1 MPFSISTRSQ
11 LEEEYKVDN
20 FSSNYL
26 IYAYLLSPS
35 FYAYSHYSI
44 HLGSTQLKMAS
55 ISNSRKV
62 SPLRNTSERLSRDD
76 SGSRQSNLMVRDPSP
91 LRSRS
96 LAGSQGNDDTPATP
110 KGNRLAKISSRVVV
124 KINSHIWNGN
134 DNDNSGDDE
143 RVLIQRVHYASHL
156 ATSWT
161 QSKKWRILIVAGLA
175 QLAMNLNTT
184 LYSNAQNGVAKHYGV
199 AVSQAVWGAAAFLIT
214 YAFGC
219 ELWAPWSEEFG
230 RRRVLQ
236 MSMFLVNCFCLMAAL
251 APNFATLIAARALGG
266 LSTAG
271 GSVTLAMITDMY
283 GPDDPWFQYAT
294 NFMSL
299 TSLLGS
305 IVGAVAG
312 GFIEEYLP
320 WQFCLWVQLLFGGL
334 VQLVHWFS
342 VPETR
347 STVVMD
353 KVAKKLRRAADGEHD
368 PRSRVYGPGELGEEG
383 GFSWREYAE
392 AQWRPFHMLL
402 REPIVT
408 ALALLSGF
416 SDALIFM
423 FVQSFALIYGH
434 HASGGW
440 GFGTVGVSLAFIPIG
455 LGYVLAFLSFVPAIR
470 RNTALRA
477 ANPAS
482 EHAQYE
488 ARLWWLNY
496 TAPLLSAGLL
506 IFALVACL
514 PGVTS
519 HVHWFPSMI
528 ASCLIGVA
536 NYAIYMATIDYTL
549 RAYGVYAAS
558 ATGGNGWARD
568 FLAGILTPYAV
579 PMFERAGKFPMMMIL
594 FGLAL
599 VLTASVYL
607 VYFQGPW
614 LRHKSKFAQTLASRG
629 DEEAAAAATA
639 QATANGGVLV
649 DNNGNSHDNESV
661 DGGENGGTATS
672 NAPTVVSRANVEFL
686 GKEDLPGSRAASRS
700 ATPAASR
707 RGSLELRNPGG
718 RRPSYPPQGRRQ
730 QQQQQQ
736 QSHPFSSP
744 RYLAPPMISLN
755 EAVER
760 IFSTRAA
767 GGGQN
772 GQQSGNEWV

>member
-1 MPFSISTRSQ
+1 MTNTLNNQ
-11 LEEEYKVDN
+11 
-20 FSSNYL
+20 
-26 IYAYLLSPS
+26 
-35 FYAYSHYSI
+35 
-44 HLGSTQLKMAS
+44 
-55 ISNSRKV
+55 KV
-62 SPLRNTSERLSRDD
+62 SPLRDSSERPTEDERTS
-76 SGSRQSNLMVRDPSP
+76 QPSNLMVRDPSSA
-91 LRSRS
+91 R
-96 LAGSQGNDDTPATP
+96 AQGNADMPAAP
-110 KGNRLAKISSRVVV
+110 NKGNRLTNLSNKIVV

-134 DNDNSGDDE
+134 DNSNSPDEDE

-161 QSKKWRILIVAGLA
+161 QRKKWCILIVAGLA

-184 LYSNAQNGVAKHYGV
+184 LYSNAQNGVAKHFGV
-199 AVSQAVWGAAAFLIT
+199 DVSQAVWGAAAFLIT

-230 RRRVLQ
+230 RRIVLQ
-236 MSMFLVNCFCLMAAL
+236 LSMFLVNCFCLMAAM

-299 TSLLGS
+299 ASLLGS
-305 IVGAVAG
+305 IVGAVVG

-320 WQFCLWVQLLFGGL
+320 WQWCIWVQLIFGAS
-334 VQLVHWFS
+334 VQLVHWWT

-353 KVAKKLRRAADGEHD
+353 KVAKKLRKSAEGEHD
-368 PRSRVYGPGELGEEG
+368 PMSRVYGPGELGEEG

-423 FVQSFALIYGH
+423 FVQSFVLIYGH
-434 HASGGW
+434 HSSGGW
-440 GFGTVGVSLAFIPIG
+440 GFGTIGVSLAFIPIG
-455 LGYVLAFLSFVPAIR
+455 FGYVLAYLSFIPAIR
-470 RNTALRA
+470 RNTALRT
-477 ANPAS
+477 ANPSS

-488 ARLWWLNY
+488 ARLWWLNF
-496 TAPLLSAGLL
+496 TAPLLSVGLL
-506 IFALVACL
+506 IFAFVACL
-514 PGVTS
+514 PGVTG

-528 ASCLIGVA
+528 ASCLIGIA

-579 PMFERAGKFPMMMIL
+579 PMFEKAGKFPMMMIL

-599 VLTASVYL
+599 LLTASVYV
-607 VYFQGPW
+607 VYVKGPW
-614 LRHKSKFAQTLASRG
+614 LRSRSKFAQTLASRG
-629 DEEAAAAATA
+629 EEEAIA
-639 QATANGGVLV
+639 QSRAQSRAGS
-649 DNNGNSHDNESV
+649 NSSGSV
-661 DGGENGGTATS
+661 YSQDGGDENGGAGGNTGTS
-672 NAPTVVSRANVEFL
+672 NAPTLVNRPNVEFL
-686 GKEDLPGSRAASRS
+686 PKEDLPGSRAASRS
-700 ATPAASR
+700 TTPAASR
-707 RGSLELRNPGG
+707 RGSLELRYLG
-718 RRPSYPPQGRRQ
+718 RPPQGQ
-730 QQQQQQ
+730 QQNVPQA
-736 QSHPFSSP
+736 S
-744 RYLAPPMISLN
+744 RLAPPMISLN

-760 IFSTRAA
+760 VVSSRAA
-767 GGGQN
+767 EQM
-772 GQQSGNEWV
+772 

>member
-1 MPFSISTRSQ
+1 MT
-11 LEEEYKVDN
+11 N
-20 FSSNYL
+20 
-26 IYAYLLSPS
+26 IYN
-35 FYAYSHYSI
+35 
-44 HLGSTQLKMAS
+44 K
-55 ISNSRKV
+55 KD
-62 SPLRNTSERLSRDD
+62 SPLRNSPERLTGND
-76 SGSRQSNLMVRDPSP
+76 SASQQANLMVRDPSP
-91 LRSRS
+91 LES
-96 LAGSQGNDDTPATP
+96 GVQGNADTPATP
-110 KGNRLAKISSRVVV
+110 KGNKLANLSNKIVV

-134 DNDNSGDDE
+134 DGDNDNSGSGPDNDDEDE
-143 RVLIQRVHYASHL
+143 RVLVQRVHYASHL
-156 ATSWT
+156 ATSWS

-184 LYSNAQNGVAKHYGV
+184 LYSNAQNGVAKHFGV
-199 AVSQAVWGAAAFLIT
+199 DVSQAVWGAAAFLIT

-305 IVGAVAG
+305 IVGAVVG

-320 WQFCLWVQLLFGGL
+320 WQCCIWVQLIFGGA
-334 VQLVHWFS
+334 VQLIHWLS

-353 KVAKKLRRAADGEHD
+353 KVAKKLRKAAEGEHD
-368 PRSRVYGPGELGEEG
+368 PMSRVYGPGELGEEG

-423 FVQSFALIYGH
+423 FVQSFVLIYGH

-440 GFGTVGVSLAFIPIG
+440 GFGTVGVSLTFIPIG
-455 LGYVLAFLSFVPAIR
+455 LGYVLAFLSFIPAIR

-506 IFALVACL
+506 IFAFVACY
-514 PGVTS
+514 PGVAG

-528 ASCLIGVA
+528 ASCMIGVA

-599 VLTASVYL
+599 LLTASVYV
-607 VYFQGPW
+607 VYFKGPW

-629 DEEAAAAATA
+629 DEETAAASTAA
-639 QATANGGVLV
+639 QATNGGVVV
-649 DNNGNSHDNESV
+649 DNTGNGNDSD
-661 DGGENGGTATS
+661 DGGENGGSTS
-672 NAPTVVSRANVEFL
+672 TAPTVVSRANVEFL

-700 ATPAASR
+700 TTPAASR
-707 RGSLELRNPGG
+707 RNSLELRPMGP
-718 RRPSYPPQGRRQ
+718 RRPSYPPQGQ
-730 QQQQQQ
+730 QQNH
-736 QSHPFSSP
+736 SFSG
-744 RYLAPPMISLN
+744 RHLAPPMISLN

-760 IFSTRAA
+760 IVSARATEE
-767 GGGQN
+767 GQN
-772 GQQSGNEWV
+772 GKQNGNERV